1 MHNHHHYR
9 YDYDHHD
16 HHYLCTV
23 VVFSKGIDNNF
34 KNKNNVDQNAVYR
47 YYEAGVPSG
56 APGIAIKTEACL
68 LTLEPLR
75 KATQMANSK
84 PRASLR
90 HLESKFGQILKG
102 KK

>member
-1 MHNHHHYR
+1 MHNHHRYR

-23 VVFSKGIDNNF
+23 VVFSKGTDNNF

-56 APGIAIKTEACL
+56 VPGIAIKTG
-68 LTLEPLR
+68 
-75 KATQMANSK
+75 MSINS
-84 PRASLR
+84 RTTA
-90 HLESKFGQILKG
+90 EGYTDGKFQT
-102 KK
+102 